1 LPAWHSE
8 PLDDLLANLQVDPS
22 TGLALAEVEQRR
34 QQYGPNELVERDR
47 KSVWRML
54 WDQLATTLI
63 VLLLVAAVVAAVL
76 GDTKEAVAILVIV
89 VLNAL
94 LGLQQEYRAEK
105 AIAAL
110 KRMAVPR
117 VHARRDGR
125 NVEISARELVPGDI
139 LTLEAGGAI
148 PADGRLLEAS
158 SLRVLESTLTGES
171 EPVEKRVEAH
181 FESGQEIPL
190 GDRHNMVFLGTNVTY
205 GRATVVVCATGMAT
219 ELGKIA
225 GMIQGVRSGPTPL
238 QRRLQRLGQTLA
250 LISLGIVAVI
260 FGIGLAMQGDLK
272 EMFLTAV
279 SLAVAA
285 VPEGLP
291 AVVTIALAL
300 GAQRMLRRRALIRQL
315 PAVETL
321 GSVTTICS
329 DKTGTLTLNQMTVTV
344 LNVAGNRLDVSEPRP
359 DETPPMPSSAGP
371 DERIAGDSSLLLLLI
386 GGALC
391 NDAALETGARGGHR
405 RRHRVV
411 GDPTEAA
418 LVVAAALLG
427 LDKSEIERTLPR
439 VGEMPFDSDR
449 KRMTTIHRLEA
460 GNPLHDLL
468 AASNPEAVDRAAARD
483 GLLGFTKGAVDGLLR
498 ASPRVWVDGRPQ
510 PLDESWRQRILR
522 AHDELAQ
529 EGVRV
534 LGIALR
540 PPGAEEPPLD
550 SAQWETDLVFVGLV
564 GMIDPPR
571 PEAQQAVATC
581 RQAGIRPIMI
591 TGDHPLTASNIAA
604 RLGIA
609 DSSCRAVSGTEVQ
622 GMSDEE
628 LRAVVREVSVF
639 ARVSPEHKLRLV
651 RCLQQDGQVVAMTGD
666 GVNDAPA
673 LKQADIGIAM
683 GITGTDVAKEASD
696 AVLQDDN
703 FATIVAAVEEGRI
716 IYDNIRKF
724 IRYTMTSNTG
734 EILVMLLAPL
744 LGMRLPLLPL
754 QILWINLVTDGLPGL
769 ALAVE
774 PGERDT
780 MQRGPHPPNEHVFAR
795 GMGWDILW
803 IGAAMGFVSLAT
815 ARVYWGMGGAAP
827 DEEQLRYW
835 RTIVFTVLTLSQM
848 GNALAIR
855 SSRDS
860 LFKIGLLS
868 NKFMLFSVALTFALQ
883 MGILYTPLRHVFDTA
898 PLSLADLVICLAAS
912 TVVFWLV
919 EAKKL
924 WVRWRYGA
932 I

>member
-1 LPAWHSE
+1 
-8 PLDDLLANLQVDPS
+8 
-22 TGLALAEVEQRR
+22 
-34 QQYGPNELVERDR
+34 
-47 KSVWRML
+47 
-54 WDQLATTLI
+54 
-63 VLLLVAAVVAAVL
+63 
-76 GDTKEAVAILVIV
+76 VAILVIV

-371 DERIAGDSSLLLLLI
+371 DERIAGDSP
-386 GGALC
+386 C
-391 NDAALETGARGGHR
+391 
-405 RRHRVV
+405 
-411 GDPTEAA
+411 
-418 LVVAAALLG
+418 
-427 LDKSEIERTLPR
+427 
-439 VGEMPFDSDR
+439 
-449 KRMTTIHRLEA
+449 
-460 GNPLHDLL
+460 
-468 AASNPEAVDRAAARD
+468 
-483 GLLGFTKGAVDGLLR
+483 
-498 ASPRVWVDGRPQ
+498 
-510 PLDESWRQRILR
+510 
-522 AHDELAQ
+522 
-529 EGVRV
+529 
-534 LGIALR
+534 
-540 PPGAEEPPLD
+540 
-550 SAQWETDLVFVGLV
+550 
-564 GMIDPPR
+564 
-571 PEAQQAVATC
+571 C
-581 RQAGIRPIMI
+581 
-591 TGDHPLTASNIAA
+591 
-604 RLGIA
+604 
-609 DSSCRAVSGTEVQ
+609 C
-622 GMSDEE
+622 
-628 LRAVVREVSVF
+628 
-639 ARVSPEHKLRLV
+639 
-651 RCLQQDGQVVAMTGD
+651 C
-666 GVNDAPA
+666 
-673 LKQADIGIAM
+673 
-683 GITGTDVAKEASD
+683 
-696 AVLQDDN
+696 
-703 FATIVAAVEEGRI
+703 
-716 IYDNIRKF
+716 
-724 IRYTMTSNTG
+724 
-734 EILVMLLAPL
+734 
-744 LGMRLPLLPL
+744 
-754 QILWINLVTDGLPGL
+754 
-769 ALAVE
+769 
-774 PGERDT
+774 
-780 MQRGPHPPNEHVFAR
+780 
-795 GMGWDILW
+795 
-803 IGAAMGFVSLAT
+803 
-815 ARVYWGMGGAAP
+815 
-827 DEEQLRYW
+827 
-835 RTIVFTVLTLSQM
+835 
-848 GNALAIR
+848 
-855 SSRDS
+855 
-860 LFKIGLLS
+860 
-868 NKFMLFSVALTFALQ
+868 
-883 MGILYTPLRHVFDTA
+883 
-898 PLSLADLVICLAAS
+898 
-912 TVVFWLV
+912 
-919 EAKKL
+919 
-924 WVRWRYGA
+924 
-932 I
+932 